1 MASNDEVLASLRGRP
16 RPGLQARASGP
27 GWREMLPGDRP
38 GVGQNPIDY
47 FNRFKPDFENPYTK
61 MFTDRL
67 EGVSYD
73 PSGVQAF
80 KERALQAGESPW
92 ARMMREK
99 VDMEQ
104 GRALGSA
111 GAQAAGAT
119 SGAMSNLAMRGGLS
133 RGAAERLARGGM
145 RDMAQAR
152 QDIYG
157 RGAGQRLDVGIEDER
172 QRLAALGAL
181 PGLQMEEYKTR
192 IGGISPWMDLS
203 KNLQGFQGDMFKAR
217 MATEGAGKVA
227 DTIASAYGVFPSGNQ
242 RQPARL
248 PNGRPRPN
256 LLA

>member
-16 RPGLQARASGP
+16 RPGLQTRASGP

-152 QDIYG
+152 QEIYG
-157 RGAGQRLDVGIEDER
+157 RGAGQRLDIGIEDEK

-181 PGLQMEEYKTR
+181 PGLQAQAYETQLR
-192 IGGISPWMDLS
+192 GVSPWMDLAG
-203 KNLQGFQGDMFKAR
+203 KRLDFEKDIFGQR
-217 MATEGAGKVA
+217 MAGYGAEKTAEAISG
-227 DTIASAYGVFPSGNQ
+227 AYGVRMPGATSV
-242 RQPARL
+242 
-248 PNGRPRPN
+248 RPQRPN
-256 LLA
+256 LLR